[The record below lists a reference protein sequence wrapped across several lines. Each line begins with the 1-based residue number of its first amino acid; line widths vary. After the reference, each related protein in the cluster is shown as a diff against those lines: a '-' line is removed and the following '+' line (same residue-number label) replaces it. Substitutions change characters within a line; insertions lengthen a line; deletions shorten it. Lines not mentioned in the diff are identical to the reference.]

1 MRRQHKTY
9 EKPKRPFD
17 KARIDEE
24 AQLKK
29 EFGLKNKKEIWKAES
44 EINSI
49 REKAKRLIPASEEE
63 QQEFF
68 QRLKKMGLEVGS
80 IHDALSLDKRDY
92 LNRRLQTVVHK
103 KGLANSARHARQII
117 THKKVL
123 VNGRKMNRPSYIVPT
138 ELESTIEVVKPKKP
152 SESGESSGE
161 QKEKESEEKNTEETK
176 ENQEQTSEE
185 NKQSES
191 GEKKSE

>member
-24 AQLKK
+24 AQIKK

-68 QRLKKMGLEVGS
+68 ERLKKIGLNVES
-80 IHDALSLDKRDY
+80 IHDALSLDKKDY
-92 LNRRLQTVVHK
+92 LNRRLQTVVVK
-103 KGLANSARHARQII
+103 KSLANSPRHARQLI
-117 THKKVL
+117 THKKVI
-123 VNGRKMNRPSYIVPT
+123 VNGRKINRPSYIVPT
-138 ELESTIEVVKPKKP
+138 EIEEKIEVLKPKKAK
-152 SESGESSGE
+152 
-161 QKEKESEEKNTEETK
+161 KETQQEETQENTEENKSKAAGEEQKDK
-176 ENQEQTSEE
+176 E
-185 NKQSES
+185 
-191 GEKKSE
+191 

>member
-24 AQLKK
+24 SQIKK

-44 EINSI
+44 EINST

-68 QRLKKMGLEVGS
+68 QRLKKMGLGVDS
-80 IHDALSLDKRDY
+80 IHDALSLDKKDY

-103 KGLANSARHARQII
+103 KGLANSIKHARQLT

-123 VNGRKMNRPSYIVPT
+123 VNGKKLNRPSYIVPT
-138 ELESTIEVVKPKKP
+138 ELESTIEVVKPKNPKKVDKETSKSDKKSETGEKP
-152 SESGESSGE
+152 
-161 QKEKESEEKNTEETK
+161 KEKESEEETK
-176 ENQEQTSEE
+176 ENTGKS
-185 NKQSES
+185 KQ
-191 GEKKSE
+191 